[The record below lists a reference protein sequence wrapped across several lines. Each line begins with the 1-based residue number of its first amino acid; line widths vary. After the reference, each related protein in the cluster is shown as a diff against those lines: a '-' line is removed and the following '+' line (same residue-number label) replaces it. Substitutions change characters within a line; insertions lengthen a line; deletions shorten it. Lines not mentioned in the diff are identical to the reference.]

1 MEVSTVLQAELMK
14 NLPWIIGGIVLF
26 LVLSLIVFI
35 QLNIKMGRLNKKYE
49 QMMTGV
55 EKGNL
60 EAVLLK
66 YLDDVRQAKSD
77 IDQLEARCDG
87 LDKQLLT
94 CIQQV
99 GVVRFNAFEDT
110 GSDLSY
116 AIALLDDKCNG
127 VVLSSIFGRTEAC
140 CYAKPIIDGQSTYFL
155 TDEEKQA
162 MAKALEKNRN

>member
-1 MEVSTVLQAELMK
+1 MEVSAAVQAELMK
-14 NLPWIIGGIVLF
+14 NLPWVIGGIVLF

-35 QLNIKMGRLNKKYE
+35 RLNIKMGRLNKKYE

-55 EKGNL
+55 DKGNL
-60 EAVLLK
+60 ETVLLK

-77 IDQLEARCDG
+77 IHQLEARCDS
-87 LDKQLLT
+87 LDNQLT
-94 CIQQV
+94 NCIQQV

-116 AIALLDDKCNG
+116 AIALLDDKRNG

-140 CYAKPIIDGQSTYFL
+140 CYAKPIVDGQSTYFL
-155 TDEEKQA
+155 TDEEKRAMSQA
-162 MAKALEKNRN
+162 VDKKS